1 MKAMLKPIPA
11 AWRSTSKVFMALGDE
26 YRQRILLSFELG
38 KPLTIGEIVAMSAL
52 SRTAVSHHIRVLRD
66 AGVLSSRKQGREV
79 HLWINKAY
87 LQKNLQ
93 AVLDYVRD
101 QPDGP
106 GPADGKMGG

>member
-11 AWRSTSKVFMALGDE
+11 AWRSTSKVFTALGDE
-26 YRQRILLSFELG
+26 YRQRILLSFEPG
-38 KPLTIGEIVAMSAL
+38 KRLTIGEIVAMSTL
-52 SRTAVSHHIRVLRD
+52 SRTAVSHHVRVLRD

-79 HLWINKAY
+79 HLWIDKAY

-106 GPADGKMGG
+106 RPADGQMGG